1 MCAFSHFRVHFE
13 KTCTRFRVFGY
24 IFPYFCG
31 DKFQI
36 IKTMWIIIA
45 IVLLVI
51 IIGVSKSQSANQKT
65 ENVTTTTQT
74 EPVSVT
80 DDEDDGRTQKLE
92 ELRKEVV
99 KLIVDS
105 VSSSEITNYEKRKLI
120 IQGCNIFED
129 NPEVDEVKSMKE
141 AIRALYKKLLKD
153 VDDLVLK
160 SEIEEAFEEEKEFL
174 KDSDYL
180 PREETWDN
188 LVDFFDKVNGKP
200 KRQIGVSV
208 VETRTEESDG
218 VECEVANFAVKGLY
232 FREKEDQE
240 AACTLQVGDHL
251 IMEPENG
258 NPKDPFAIK
267 VYMAD
272 GHHIGYVDAKCSQ
285 YVRENM
291 DRMVKFVASKVTD
304 DAIPYIY
311 AEAFFRKK

>member
-1 MCAFSHFRVHFE
+1 
-13 KTCTRFRVFGY
+13 
-24 IFPYFCG
+24 
-31 DKFQI
+31 
-36 IKTMWIIIA
+36 MWIIIA

-80 DDEDDGRTQKLE
+80 DDEDAERNSKLE

-99 KLIVDS
+99 KLMVESI
-105 VSSSEITNYEKRKLI
+105 SSPEITYAEKKSLI
-120 IQGCNIFED
+120 GQGCAVFEE
-129 NPEVDEVKSMKE
+129 NPELDEEKSMKE
-141 AIRALYKKLLKD
+141 VVRTLYKKLMKD
-153 VDDLVLK
+153 VEDENLK
-160 SEIEEAFEEEKEFL
+160 AEIEEAYEDEKEYL
-174 KDSDYL
+174 RKSDYVVCDSDWEKL
-180 PREETWDN
+180 I
-188 LVDFFDKVNGKP
+188 DFFDKVNGKP

-240 AACTLQVGDHL
+240 AACTLRVGDTL
-251 IMEPENG
+251 TMEPEND

-272 GHHIGYVDAKCSQ
+272 GHHIGYVDGKCSQ

-291 DRMVKFVASKVTD
+291 ERLQKFIATKITD

-311 AEAFFRKK
+311 AEAYFRKN